1 VLADEV
7 KRTAETLLEEETAP
21 AARALVLSAVRNIV
35 VVLWKLITRWSRFH
49 SDRWRQRS
57 GERRSVAVVVVKSAS
72 FGQSRKKEL
81 SGLGT
86 GSLVIGRRLHDPNCC
101 TSPSSWLRAMHRL
114 QEYRG
119 S

>member
-72 FGQSRKKEL
+72 FGQSRKEL

-86 GSLVIGRRLHDPNCC
+86 GLLVIGRRLHAPNCC
-101 TSPSSWLRAMHRL
+101 TSPSWLHAMHR
-114 QEYRG
+114 
-119 S
+119 